1 MSLSPKMRCPRPT
14 SPAGL
19 LHRGLG
25 SLALAGLLI
34 AVTAAEGRAADP
46 LFAHEL
52 PRYRSGE
59 QLLADCR
66 SAEPAERGRCAG
78 YVMAVADMLGGAS
91 ARIDGLTA
99 CLIGNETL
107 DELLAVVERHL
118 EANPARSEERRV
130 GKAGVRQCRSRWSPY
145 HSKTKE

>member
-1 MSLSPKMRCPRPT
+1 MSLSPKMRCSRPT

-66 SAEPAERGRCAG
+66 SAGPAERGGCAG
-78 YVMAVADMLGGAS
+78 YVMAVADMRSDKGGVGNGGVS
-91 ARIDGLTA
+91 TCRARWGAD
-99 CLIGNETL
+99 
-107 DELLAVVERHL
+107 
-118 EANPARSEERRV
+118 
-130 GKAGVRQCRSRWSPY
+130 K
-145 HSKTKE
+145 

>member
-1 MSLSPKMRCPRPT
+1 MRI
-14 SPAGL
+14 SAW
-19 LHRGLG
+19 
-25 SLALAGLLI
+25 SSD
-34 AVTAAEGRAADP
+34 VWSADLDT

-107 DELLAVVERHL
+107 DELPAVVERHL
-118 EANPARSEERRV
+118 EANPARAQLK
-130 GKAGVRQCRSRWSPY
+130 GDGVVAYAIPLYRTCRESTSSLEDRQPRGGSPA
-145 HSKTKE
+145 HRP

>member
-52 PRYRSGE
+52 PRYRTGE

-66 SAEPAERGRCAG
+66 SAEPSERGRCAG
-78 YVMAVADMLGGAS
+78 YVMEVRS
-91 ARIDGLTA
+91 
-99 CLIGNETL
+99 
-107 DELLAVVERHL
+107 DEL
-118 EANPARSEERRV
+118 RV
-130 GKAGVRQCRSRWSPY
+130 GQEGVSTCQPRWAPAP
-145 HSKTKE
+145 